1 MTRTHQPTEFSILA
15 ILALLALAAACSGRT
30 DPSPVTGLVDATE
43 IDVAS
48 KIPGRIKD
56 LTVREGDR
64 VEVGQALVTI
74 ESQEVAAKIDQV
86 RAAVSGAKAK
96 LAMARHGARDEEKDQ
111 ARKALDTARS
121 QLTLAAKGHARA
133 TALLKTETVTQA
145 AFDDADFKYKAAQDQ
160 VAMAQA
166 RYDMVMKGARSEEL
180 DGLEALVKQGEGS
193 LSEVES
199 YGRETSQTAPISGE
213 VAKILVHRGELAA
226 TGYPILT
233 LVDRSDSWA
242 AFPVREDLL
251 SDVKV
256 GTILQVQVP
265 ALRKTVAMK
274 VYSIAPMG
282 DFATWRATGDK
293 ASFDLRTFEVRARP
307 VQPEPDLRPG
317 MTARF
322 TPALTLAAR

>member
-1 MTRTHQPTEFSILA
+1 MRRILLVPSA
-15 ILALLALAAACSGRT
+15 LSLLALATACGGRPAVT
-30 DPSPVTGLVDATE
+30 PVTGLVDATE

-48 KIPGRIKD
+48 KIPGRVKE
-56 LTVREGDR
+56 LTVHEGDR
-64 VEVGQALVTI
+64 VEAGQALVTI

-86 RAAVSGAKAK
+86 RAAVNAARAK
-96 LAMARHGARDEEKDQ
+96 LALARHGARAEEKDQ
-111 ARKALDTARS
+111 ARKALETAQA
-121 QLTLAAKGHARA
+121 QLAMAEKAHARA
-133 TALLKTETVTQA
+133 AALVKTETITQA

-160 VAMAQA
+160 VAVAQA
-166 RYDMVMKGARSEEL
+166 RYDLVIKGARAEEL
-180 DGLEALVKQGEGS
+180 DALEALVKQGEGS

-199 YGRETSQTAPISGE
+199 YGRETSQTAPIGGE

-233 LVDRSDSWA
+233 LVDRSDAWA

-251 SDVKV
+251 ADVKV
-256 GTILQVQVP
+256 GAVLQVEVP
-265 ALRKTVAMK
+265 ALRRTVPMK

-307 VQPEPDLRPG
+307 VAPEADLRPG

-322 TPALTLAAR
+322 TPALAAR

>member
-1 MTRTHQPTEFSILA
+1 MTRTTRRLSLT
-15 ILALLALAAACSGRT
+15 ALLLAAACGPRPAPT
-30 DPSPVTGLVDATE
+30 AVTGLVDATE

-48 KIPGRIKD
+48 KIPGRVKE
-56 LTVREGDR
+56 LSVREGDR
-64 VEVGQALVTI
+64 VEAGQALLTI

-86 RAAVSGAKAK
+86 RGAVGAARAK
-96 LAMARHGARDEEKDQ
+96 LALARHGARPEEKDQ
-111 ARKALDTARS
+111 ARRALETAQAQLRLAEKA
-121 QLTLAAKGHARA
+121 HARA
-133 TALLKTETVTQA
+133 AALLQSETITQA

-160 VAMAQA
+160 AAVAQA
-166 RYDMVMKGARSEEL
+166 RYDLVVKGARAEE
-180 DGLEALVKQGEGS
+180 LEALQALVQQGEGS
-193 LSEVES
+193 LAEVES
-199 YGRETSQTAPISGE
+199 YGRETSQTAPIGGE

-233 LVDRSDSWA
+233 LVDRADAWA

-251 SDVKV
+251 ADVKV
-256 GTILQVQVP
+256 GAVIEVEVP
-265 ALRKTVAMK
+265 ALRKTLPMA

-307 VQPEPDLRPG
+307 VSPEAELRPG

-322 TPALTLAAR
+322 TPRPAPRKA